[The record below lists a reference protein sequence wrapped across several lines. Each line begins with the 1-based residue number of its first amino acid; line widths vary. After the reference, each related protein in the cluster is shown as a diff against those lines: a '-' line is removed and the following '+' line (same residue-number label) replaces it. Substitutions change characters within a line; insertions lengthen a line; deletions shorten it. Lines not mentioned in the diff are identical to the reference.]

1 MPTVSS
7 TVQRQSVW
15 LLQTDRKIVFVRRP
29 TASKEKCSHTEWCNC
44 IFGAEGGIR
53 TLVCFWH
60 KLISSQPRYD
70 RFDTS
75 AYKKH
80 IKFYGILIENCLL
93 TSRKS
98 SLQIPK
104 KQGFSRVYMN
114 RIGTKPSF
122 FRVSPVMTASISLQ
136 KYDATAFGFCL
147 TRIIIPQLSCV
158 VKQRVR
164 SFSKYEKY

>member
-1 MPTVSS
+1 M
-7 TVQRQSVW
+7 
-15 LLQTDRKIVFVRRP
+15 
-29 TASKEKCSHTEWCNC
+29 
-44 IFGAEGGIR
+44 
-53 TLVCFWH
+53 CFWH

-122 FRVSPVMTASISLQ
+122 FRVSPVMTASIPLHR
-136 KYDATAFGFCL
+136 YDATAC
-147 TRIIIPQLSCV
+147 IIYAHCYCGIISQFQIKIKRLFKIFYFLLSI
-158 VKQRVR
+158 KM
-164 SFSKYEKY
+164 SPLAKEGSNLLFIGI

>member
-1 MPTVSS
+1 MNLLA
-7 TVQRQSVW
+7 QR
-15 LLQTDRKIVFVRRP
+15 
-29 TASKEKCSHTEWCNC
+29 
-44 IFGAEGGIR
+44 EGFEPSCGVI
-53 TLVCFWH
+53 H

-122 FRVSPVMTASISLQ
+122 FRVSPVMTSSIPLHT
-136 KYDATAFGFCL
+136 YDAIACIIFMQSLLRSGSRAQL
-147 TRIIIPQLSCV
+147 LNPLRISHPKIDKLACQAQGADIFAKDEIPLYDAYCV
-158 VKQRVR
+158 H
-164 SFSKYEKY
+164 F

>member
-1 MPTVSS
+1 M
-7 TVQRQSVW
+7 
-15 LLQTDRKIVFVRRP
+15 
-29 TASKEKCSHTEWCNC
+29 
-44 IFGAEGGIR
+44 
-53 TLVCFWH
+53 CFWH

-122 FRVSPVMTASISLQ
+122 FRVSPVMTASIPLRMKLMNTQIRYRTALRSRIRG
-136 KYDATAFGFCL
+136 ATFTEGE
-147 TRIIIPQLSCV
+147 IPLRMKLGILLIPCFKSISY
-158 VKQRVR
+158 KR
-164 SFSKYEKY
+164 

>member
-1 MPTVSS
+1 MKLNLLA
-7 TVQRQSVW
+7 QR
-15 LLQTDRKIVFVRRP
+15 
-29 TASKEKCSHTEWCNC
+29 
-44 IFGAEGGIR
+44 EGFEPSCGVI
-53 TLVCFWH
+53 H

-80 IKFYGILIENCLL
+80 IKFYGILIENCQL

-104 KQGFSRVYMN
+104 KQGFSRVYVN
-114 RIGTKPSF
+114 RIVTKPSF
-122 FRVSPVMTASISLQ
+122 FRVSPVMTASISLH
-136 KYDATAFGFCL
+136 KYDATAFDFCL
-147 TRIIIPQLSCV
+147 TRIIIPQLSYV

>member
-1 MPTVSS
+1 MKLNLLA
-7 TVQRQSVW
+7 QR
-15 LLQTDRKIVFVRRP
+15 
-29 TASKEKCSHTEWCNC
+29 
-44 IFGAEGGIR
+44 EGFEPSCGVI
-53 TLVCFWH
+53 H

-75 AYKKH
+75 AYEKH

-122 FRVSPVMTASISLQ
+122 FRVSPVMTASHIPPEDRQARLSDAGCGYIRHRRNTS
-136 KYDATAFGFCL
+136 YDAAIYIF
-147 TRIIIPQLSCV
+147 
-158 VKQRVR
+158 
-164 SFSKYEKY
+164 

>member
-1 MPTVSS
+1 MGGVFVKDEDTHTLRLTSELVDLRVEYANPRTLRCSVRDRPTVKINKRSEK
-7 TVQRQSVW
+7 
-15 LLQTDRKIVFVRRP
+15 TDRLFI
-29 TASKEKCSHTEWCNC
+29 
-44 IFGAEGGIR
+44 GAEGGIR

-80 IKFYGILIENCLL
+80 IKFYGILIENCQL

-114 RIGTKPSF
+114 RIVTKPSF
-122 FRVSPVMTASISLQ
+122 FRVSPVMTTSIPLHNMMQ
-136 KYDATAFGFCL
+136 
-147 TRIIIPQLSCV
+147 
-158 VKQRVR
+158 
-164 SFSKYEKY
+164 